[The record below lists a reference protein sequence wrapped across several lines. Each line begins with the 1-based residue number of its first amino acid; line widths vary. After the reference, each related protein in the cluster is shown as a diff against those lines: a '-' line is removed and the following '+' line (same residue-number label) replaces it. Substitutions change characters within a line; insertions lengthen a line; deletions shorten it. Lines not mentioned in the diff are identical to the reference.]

1 MSVPRITVILES
13 LFGTGLGTAI
23 LGKFGI
29 DQVTPNANEVVTKT
43 GSKTSLEAGSAI
55 AGKFGIDQTTDE
67 TTNLVRV
74 KGIALSN
81 YATAALAASGIPK
94 ATPGVLHSISVT
106 NTSASAQYFQLFDSA
121 TLPANGTVPLFSVLL
136 QAGGFGFFDWPVYG
150 KAFAAGIVWCNSSTH
165 ATKTIGS
172 ADCFVTATFK

>member
-1 MSVPRITVILES
+1 MADSKLLMQGQWVKIIDNGDGTWS
-13 LFGTGLGTAI
+13 LATELTPSTSI
-23 LGKFGI
+23 IGK
-29 DQVTPNANEVVTKT
+29 V
-43 GSKTSLEAGSAI
+43 
-55 AGKFGIDQTTDE
+55 GIDQTTDE

-121 TLPANGTVPLFSVLL
+121 TLPANGTIPLFSVLL

-165 ATKTIGS
+165 VTKTIGS
-172 ADCFVTATFK
+172 ADCFVTATYK

>member
-1 MSVPRITVILES
+1 MADSKILVQGQWMKIIDNGDGTWSFAVESTPSTSVI
-13 LFGTGLGTAI
+13 
-23 LGKFGI
+23 GK
-29 DQVTPNANEVVTKT
+29 V
-43 GSKTSLEAGSAI
+43 
-55 AGKFGIDQTTDE
+55 GIDQTTDE

-81 YATAALAASGIPK
+81 YNTTALAASGIVK
-94 ATPGVLHSISVT
+94 ASAGVLHSISVT
-106 NTSASAQYFQLFDSA
+106 NTSLSAQYFQLFDSA
-121 TLPANGTVPLFSVLL
+121 TLPANGTVPIFSVLL

-172 ADCFVTATFK
+172 AVCFATATYK